1 MEKLITDE
9 NLIILVNKVKE
20 NYRIVTPNAIKILAK
35 NINNSNNNK
44 IFYSIRELAKEL
56 KGDRQTISNYIKG
69 IRKGLYRKEWKFYI
83 IKK

>member
-35 NINNSNNNK
+35 NINNNK

>member
-35 NINNSNNNK
+35 NINNNK

-69 IRKGLYRKEWKFYI
+69 IRKGLYRKE
-83 IKK
+83 